1 MKLPPPNLVTYLSA
15 LVCGGAQ
22 LASAVPVGLLDVPQ
36 LVRSSDAIAVGEIA
50 SVRPTGR
57 GTFTVGDQTIG
68 ANALTAE
75 LRVIRIIKGSPD
87 SRTIE
92 FTFFF
97 PDEPV
102 AFQNIAPG
110 DAGTFFFREISGRYY
125 INDPHYPR
133 IAGVKQCASSESTP
147 DLDRITAEQRCALV
161 DASAS
166 ETTQLSAIEALDSI
180 RTGPATDA
188 LKLAAVSPV
197 TSVRL
202 RAIAALLNR
211 NEISQLASIQDFLLQ
226 PVADPLRGAVD
237 RLASAIWHGVRH
249 PDAIPVLD
257 RLLHA
262 PDFRVRRGAA
272 QALRNTG
279 SSLAIAGLAEALKDS
294 ERDIRYIAV
303 IGLGEITR
311 QNEWSPSIDNFYQHE
326 GYFLSYWRNWV
337 KIQQ

>member
-1 MKLPPPNLVTYLSA
+1 MNLRPFKFVTYLSA
-15 LVCGGAQ
+15 LVWGGAR
-22 LASAVPVGLLDVPQ
+22 LAIAVPVGLLDVPQ
-36 LVRSSDAIAVGEIA
+36 LVRTSDAIAVGEIA
-50 SVRPTGR
+50 SVRPTGH
-57 GTFTVGDQTIG
+57 GTVTVGDQTIG
-68 ANALTAE
+68 ANELTAE
-75 LRVIRIIKGSPD
+75 LRVNRMIKGPPGGQ
-87 SRTIE
+87 TIE
-92 FTFFF
+92 FTFFV

-102 AFQNIAPG
+102 AFQNIASG
-110 DAGTFFFREISGRYY
+110 DAGTFFLREISGRYY

-133 IAGVKQCASSESTP
+133 IAGVKQCVSSESIP
-147 DLDRITAEQRCALV
+147 DLDRVTAELRCGLADL
-161 DASAS
+161 STS
-166 ETTQLSAIEALDSI
+166 ETIQLGAVEALDSI

-188 LKLAAVSPV
+188 LKLAAVSPI

-211 NEISQLASIQDFLLQ
+211 NEISQLASVQDFLLQ
-226 PVADPLRGAVD
+226 PVGDPLRGAVD
-237 RLASAIWHGVRH
+237 RLASGIWHGVRN

-279 SSLAIAGLAEALKDS
+279 SSLAITGLAEALNDS

-311 QNEWSPSIDNFYQHE
+311 QNEWSPSIDNFYEHE

-337 KIQQ
+337 RSQQ